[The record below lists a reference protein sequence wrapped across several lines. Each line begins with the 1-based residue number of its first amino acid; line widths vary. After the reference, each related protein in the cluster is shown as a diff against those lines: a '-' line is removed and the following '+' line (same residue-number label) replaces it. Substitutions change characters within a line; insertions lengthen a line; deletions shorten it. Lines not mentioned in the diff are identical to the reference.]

1 MKTIERLHEYSDYMR
16 TERRVEEHEMF
27 EDLLLLS
34 RLADQAAKAAYAVS
48 RCSEDKKADGEAL
61 LTESL
66 EKVTEQYKICIGYG
80 GKDE

>member
-34 RLADQAAKAAYAVS
+34 RLADEAAKTAYAVS
-48 RCSEDKKADGEAL
+48 RCSEDKKPEGEAL
-61 LTESL
+61 LSETL
-66 EKVTEQYKICIGYG
+66 EKVKEQYEICIGYG
-80 GKDE
+80 GNKE